1 MKRRIA
7 AFLFLLTFL
16 PFHMALAADSSQTY
30 EHAVDGKLMMG
41 EKEWVKVDGINIV
54 LKARVDTGATTS
66 SISAVDIEPFDRN
79 GKKWVRFRL
88 AHDGKKSEVMERPVK
103 RIVRIIQSSV
113 EGYDRRYVVE
123 MPITI
128 GDVTEETEFTLRDR
142 QHLIY
147 PVLLGRSYLRD
158 TALVD
163 VSRRYVQPKP

>member
-1 MKRRIA
+1 
-7 AFLFLLTFL
+7 
-16 PFHMALAADSSQTY
+16 
-30 EHAVDGKLMMG
+30 
-41 EKEWVKVDGINIV
+41 
-54 LKARVDTGATTS
+54 
-66 SISAVDIEPFDRN
+66 
-79 GKKWVRFRL
+79 
-88 AHDGKKSEVMERPVK
+88 MERPVK

-113 EGYDRRYVVE
+113 DGYDRRYVVE